1 MQPAPGMDVSIGQRH
16 PMAPWIKHAPT
27 IITVGTIAI
36 LAVHGRIAQPAHYH
50 EFADRS
56 AAFGIRHA
64 ADVFSNAGFA
74 LVAIWGWLTLRPRR
88 ASDHLRAGW
97 PGYRLFLIGL
107 FLTAFGSAFYHLA
120 PDNISLI
127 WDRLPIALVCAGLL
141 AGVRGDIQGGSRTG
155 FEAIVLGLYAVASVA
170 WWAITERNGA
180 GDLRPYL
187 LLQGL
192 ALILIPLWQAIHRA
206 PRTDRIAFGTAMML
220 YILAK
225 VAEVLDHEIASVFG
239 FVTGHTL
246 KHLIATAA
254 GRRLPS
260 AGIDPTIF
268 MTVTLACWEL
278 DQPNLSPW
286 LNERKVIVIKDL
298 KVKGSSSVV
307 KGGTKV
313 RNIRLTVA
321 SDGHNIACKIDG
333 IGAMNLKSEFV
344 KKA

>member
-1 MQPAPGMDVSIGQRH
+1 MQPAPGTDVSIGQSQ

-27 IITVGTIAI
+27 IITVGMIVI
-36 LAVHGRIAQPAHYH
+36 LALHGRIAQPAHYH
-50 EFADRS
+50 EFADQS
-56 AAFGIRHA
+56 ASLGIPHA

-88 ASDHLRAGW
+88 ASEHLRAGW

-120 PDNISLI
+120 PDNARLI

-141 AGVRGDIQGGSRTG
+141 AGVRGDIRDGSNTG
-155 FEAIVLGLYAVASVA
+155 IDVIVLALYAVASVA
-170 WWAITERNGA
+170 WWAITDRNGA

-192 ALILIPLWQAIHRA
+192 ALILIPLWQAIYRC
-206 PRTDRIAFGTAMML
+206 PRTDRIAFATAMAL

-225 VAEVLDHEIASVFG
+225 VAEVLDHEIATAFG

-254 GRRLPS
+254 TAAVAWGLIRRFS
-260 AGIDPTIF
+260 HDGHAAHR
-268 MTVTLACWEL
+268 V
-278 DQPNLSPW
+278 DQPTCPP
-286 LNERKVIVIKDL
+286 
-298 KVKGSSSVV
+298 
-307 KGGTKV
+307 
-313 RNIRLTVA
+313 
-321 SDGHNIACKIDG
+321 
-333 IGAMNLKSEFV
+333 
-344 KKA
+344 

>member
-27 IITVGTIAI
+27 IITVGTIVI

-50 EFADRS
+50 EFADQS

-107 FLTAFGSAFYHLA
+107 FLTAFGSVFYHLA

-170 WWAITERNGA
+170 WWAITDGNGA

-206 PRTDRIAFGTAMML
+206 PRTDRIAFGTAMVL

-225 VAEVLDHEIASVFG
+225 VAEVLDHEIANAFG

-254 GRRLPS
+254 TAAIVWGLIRRFS
-260 AGIDPTIF
+260 HDGHA
-268 MTVTLACWEL
+268 VRRV
-278 DQPNLSPW
+278 DQPTCPP
-286 LNERKVIVIKDL
+286 
-298 KVKGSSSVV
+298 
-307 KGGTKV
+307 
-313 RNIRLTVA
+313 
-321 SDGHNIACKIDG
+321 
-333 IGAMNLKSEFV
+333 
-344 KKA
+344 